1 MHTLPWATFRVSI
14 TGDQPVFPEPK
25 QGSTLGMSLVQHHR
39 CIRAI
44 DYPAKLM
51 NCSRVRPKIAIRKS
65 ISHFQS
71 RSAAESRE
79 QNFATEVGISM
90 VV

>member
-25 QGSTLGMSLVQHHR
+25 QGSTLGISLVQHHR
-39 CIRAI
+39 CIRMI
-44 DYPAKLM
+44 DFPAKLI

-71 RSAAESRE
+71 QSDSDHVVRVI
-79 QNFATEVGISM
+79 ATELF
-90 VV
+90 